1 MSKSDES
8 VNSVESVVYDYLDDM
23 LRENTSDVDKGE
35 PATVT
40 PASSHSTDSPGE
52 EPARAQQLDSKP
64 IPKASKLATIDKPL
78 KNPVLLNATLLKGT
92 EIALPPGSGVDS
104 EVSDHENDISSASP
118 TLDEGLKSVVEP
130 KKSAVDGRPHWASGQ
145 FECLIFNV
153 AGLKLAVPL
162 VSLGSIHQIDREFN
176 ALPGQDEWFLGIL
189 QTANSGNIKVLNT
202 ARWVMPERYD
212 PAKRDTLEY
221 VITIHG
227 HPWGFACHGV
237 EQSIKLSPD
246 QVKWRGERGKRP
258 WLAGTVL
265 EYMCSLIDTDGF
277 QNIISESEES

>member
-1 MSKSDES
+1 M
-8 VNSVESVVYDYLDDM
+8 
-23 LRENTSDVDKGE
+23 
-35 PATVT
+35 
-40 PASSHSTDSPGE
+40 
-52 EPARAQQLDSKP
+52 
-64 IPKASKLATIDKPL
+64 
-78 KNPVLLNATLLKGT
+78 
-92 EIALPPGSGVDS
+92 
-104 EVSDHENDISSASP
+104 
-118 TLDEGLKSVVEP
+118 
-130 KKSAVDGRPHWASGQ
+130 DGRPHWASGQ